1 MTRRRWIYP
10 GNGAEPVEVTAD
22 YLPEP
27 RSPLIFGDIPG
38 YLSEGTGL
46 WVEGRAQRREDL
58 KRSGCRPWEGLEQE
72 KKEAARRARYAEEKL
87 DASLTRT
94 AAETFYQLPPEKRR
108 ILTGR
113 R

>member
-10 GNGAEPVEVTAD
+10 GNGAEPIEVTAD

-46 WVEGRAQRREDL
+46 WVEGRAQRLYELERAHAA
-58 KRSGCRPWEGLEQE
+58 WEALLADDDEMV
-72 KKEAARRARYAEEKL
+72 L
-87 DASLTRT
+87 FS
-94 AAETFYQLPPEKRR
+94 
-108 ILTGR
+108 
-113 R
+113 